1 MSRRLTVRLETWPLA
16 SAFRIS
22 RGAKTEAHVV
32 VAEIADGPHTGRGE
46 AVPYPRY
53 DETPEG
59 TRAEIEGARDAVEA
73 GMTRDGLLEALPPGA
88 ARNALDCALWD
99 LEAKQA
105 ARPAWALA
113 GLEAPQPCV
122 TAVTLSLDT
131 PERHGRGRGPPRRA
145 SPAQAQGHR
154 RGRPRPHPG
163 SPRERARCPADRGR
177 ERGLDRADAGGVP
190 AGLRRPR
197 GRDGGA
203 AAAGGGRC
211 GARRPAIRDPALRRR
226 ELPHAGGPDAARR
239 PLPDGQHQAGQD
251 RGSEFTEA
259 LHAALASGGAGHG
272 VRHHGGQHGRH
283 LARHGTGGAARGPSP
298 TTSTSMARCCWPAT
312 ARRGSATT
320 ARSWHRRSPHFGDSY
335 PNSSPQLRGCS
346 LVSVHPI

>member
-32 VAEIADGPHTGRGE
+32 VAEIADGSHTGRGE

-59 TRAEIEGARDAVEA
+59 TRAEIEAAREAVEA
-73 GMTRDGLLEALPPGA
+73 GITRDGLLEALSPGA

-131 PERHGRGRGPPRRA
+131 PESMG
-145 SPAQAQGHR
+145 Q
-154 RGRPRPHPG
+154 
-163 SPRERARCPADRGR
+163 
-177 ERGLDRADAGGVP
+177 
-190 AGLRRPR
+190 
-197 GRDGGA
+197 A
-203 AAAGGGRC
+203 AARHAALPLLKLKVTGEGDLARIEAVRANAP
-211 GARRPAIRDPALRRR
+211 GARLIVDANEGWTVPML
-226 ELPHAGGPDAARR
+226 EEFLPSFADLGVEMVEQ
-239 PLPDGQHQAGQD
+239 PLPASDDSALEGRQFAIPLCADESCHTREDLTRLAGRYPMVNIKLD
-251 RGSEFTEA
+251 KTGGLTEA
-259 LHAALASGGAGHG
+259 LALAVEARAMAFDIMVGSMVGTSLGMAPAALLAGFADYVDLDG
-272 VRHHGGQHGRH
+272 PLL
-283 LARHGTGGAARGPSP
+283 LARDRTPGLSYDGAV
-298 TTSTSMARCCWPAT
+298 MAPPEPALW
-312 ARRGSATT
+312 G
-320 ARSWHRRSPHFGDSY
+320 
-335 PNSSPQLRGCS
+335 
-346 LVSVHPI
+346 